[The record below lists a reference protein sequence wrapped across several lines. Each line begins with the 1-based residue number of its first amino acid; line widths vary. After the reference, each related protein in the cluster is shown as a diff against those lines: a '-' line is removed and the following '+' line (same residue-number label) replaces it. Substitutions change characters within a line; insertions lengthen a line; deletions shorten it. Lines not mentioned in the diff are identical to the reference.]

1 MCSERDSPLKRLYRR
16 THAKLTRLAGSGQ
29 LVWAAG
35 CELSL
40 ALVHARRPAWPGE
53 TSETILRVAPPRKT
67 RPPITH
73 EWIDPWRLRLPGQHR
88 WAQVGA
94 TDEPREFR
102 LARSRQDKRLKRAI
116 PLTTH
121 LWVERSKM
129 RSISIHI
136 IANQSS
142 YHDDKS
148 TLQCFIC
155 VFCPQLIR
163 NVRSRRR
170 IDSSSIIAHPVN
182 SDAHLGEIVKMLS
195 QELDIYIYIALDNRY
210 GFFYQFNLGFS
221 QFLFMKSLKFFFFN
235 FLKLAGLWLVGE
247 VVAIYGSK
255 VAEGFSA
262 FQRRSC

>member
-1 MCSERDSPLKRLYRR
+1 
-16 THAKLTRLAGSGQ
+16 
-29 LVWAAG
+29 
-35 CELSL
+35 
-40 ALVHARRPAWPGE
+40 
-53 TSETILRVAPPRKT
+53 
-67 RPPITH
+67 
-73 EWIDPWRLRLPGQHR
+73 
-88 WAQVGA
+88 
-94 TDEPREFR
+94 
-102 LARSRQDKRLKRAI
+102 
-116 PLTTH
+116 
-121 LWVERSKM
+121 M

-262 FQRRSC
+262 FQRRSCIYKLCNALWTILMPYSIKEKSHHWFKIVACFVSRHHLIQCWIIVSWTLVKKLKGKGNPAFICRTIEYIHQWYMVVIHASFIYQ

>member
-1 MCSERDSPLKRLYRR
+1 MRSTLVVSSQNISCCYDRVRYRCVAVKSIWDWSRIVVKISSDIVTEHCCQVCVLSMMFCRSDCRLC
-16 THAKLTRLAGSGQ
+16 AD
-29 LVWAAG
+29 
-35 CELSL
+35 
-40 ALVHARRPAWPGE
+40 
-53 TSETILRVAPPRKT
+53 RVSC
-67 RPPITH
+67 
-73 EWIDPWRLRLPGQHR
+73 WI
-88 WAQVGA
+88 A
-94 TDEPREFR
+94 
-102 LARSRQDKRLKRAI
+102 
-116 PLTTH
+116 
-121 LWVERSKM
+121 VERSKM

-195 QELDIYIYIALDNRY
+195 QELDIYIYIALDNLY

-221 QFLFMKSLKFFFFN
+221 QFLLMKSLNFFF
-235 FLKLAGLWLVGE
+235 
-247 VVAIYGSK
+247 
-255 VAEGFSA
+255 
-262 FQRRSC
+262 